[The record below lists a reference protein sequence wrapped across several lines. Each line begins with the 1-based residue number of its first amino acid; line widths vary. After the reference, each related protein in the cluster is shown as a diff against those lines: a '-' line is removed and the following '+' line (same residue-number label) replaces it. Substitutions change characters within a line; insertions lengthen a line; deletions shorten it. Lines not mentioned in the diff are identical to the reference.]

1 MRELYIVVLALFFVI
16 GSIIAW
22 LSRRYLGKGSR
33 EFFVGGY
40 RVGGFISAMTYAAT
54 TYSAFMMVG
63 LVGLSFTGGVAALG
77 FELVYLAS
85 TVIILGSI
93 GPIIWYEARKRGWVS
108 PSEMLSELYGSK
120 YVGIVVA
127 LVYLFTLV
135 PYTAAQLK
143 GVGEI
148 FGSIGLGYEYGVL
161 FASIAIVF
169 WIIVAGLWSVATTDA
184 FQGLWMLGSSIAVTV
199 WAVSLLQSSS
209 IDFDTLI
216 KALSG
221 SSSGNLL
228 TFTWTPQ
235 MFLGLTIPWVFFALT
250 NPQVVQRL
258 YIPKDR
264 KAYVRMVRYFA
275 LYGFIYTIICVF
287 LGMIFRAYVSLNS
300 ADVESM
306 LLRNRDLVTP
316 FMLRSAPPPLAA
328 TAYVGI
334 TAAAIS
340 TANSIVLSVASS
352 VVRDLYEKLA
362 TEPSERISKMVSIAS
377 IFLLL
382 ALASGAAI
390 MRLGYIVELS
400 VVSSAG
406 LLPLAPITMLG
417 LLRRTAMKK
426 CSHLYTVASII
437 IGESILITAIG
448 IHGVSKALTSP
459 LFLHL
464 PSPIWILLA
473 STAIMVPILVDR
485 KERRR
490 N

>member
-1 MRELYIVVLALFFVI
+1 MKELYIVVLGLFFVI

-22 LSRRYLGKGSR
+22 FSRRYLGKGSR

-63 LVGLSFTGGVAALG
+63 LVGLSFAGGVAALG

-93 GPIIWYEARKRGWVS
+93 GPIIWYEAGRRGWVS
-108 PSEMLSELYGSK
+108 PSEMLSDLYGSK
-120 YVGIVVA
+120 YVGVVVA

-148 FGSIGLGYEYGVL
+148 FNSIGLGYEYGVL
-161 FASIAIVF
+161 FASTAIAL
-169 WIIVAGLWSVATTDA
+169 WIILAGLWSVATTDA
-184 FQGLWMLGSSIAVTV
+184 FQGLWMLGSSIAVV
-199 WAVSLLQSSS
+199 IWALLSLLPSSG
-209 IDFDTLI
+209 IDFNTFI
-216 KALSG
+216 EALG
-221 SSSGNLL
+221 RSSNGNLL

-235 MFLGLTIPWVFFALT
+235 MFLGLTIPWIFFALT

-264 KAYVRMVRYFA
+264 RAYVRTVKYFA

-287 LGMIFRAYVSLNS
+287 LGMIFRAYISLS
-300 ADVESM
+300 KPDIESM

-316 FMLRSAPPPLAA
+316 IILTSAPPLLAA

-340 TANSIVLSVASS
+340 TADSIVLSVSSS

-362 TEPSERISKMVSIAS
+362 TKPSEKNSKIISVVSILS
-377 IFLLL
+377 LLTL
-382 ALASGAAI
+382 ALGAAI
-390 MRLGYIVELS
+390 MKIGYIVELS
-400 VVSSAG
+400 VISSAG
-406 LLPLAPITMLG
+406 LLPLAPITIIG
-417 LLRRTAMKK
+417 LLKRTAMKRH
-426 CSHLYTVASII
+426 SHLYTMASIM
-437 IGESILITAIG
+437 IGELILITAIA

-459 LFLHL
+459 LFLYL
-464 PSPIWILLA
+464 PSSIWILIA
-473 STAIMVPILVDR
+473 STAVIIPVVIDR
-485 KERRR
+485 KKSG
-490 N
+490 